1 MTLMVPKRRN
11 VDGKGARGLHEG
23 RPGAAGCREVGEG
36 GGRTKKDVSAKGD
49 ACVVRLIFQADS
61 LIPYL

>member
-1 MTLMVPKRRN
+1 MTKGRMVYMR
-11 VDGKGARGLHEG
+11 VG
-23 RPGAAGCREVGEG
+23 RVRLVT
-36 GGRTKKDVSAKGD
+36 GRWVKTEEEQKKDVSAKGD